1 MAHPTSTRIA
11 AAFLDAYRQA
21 DPDHTVTTPRRVDRR
36 APTVRRRP
44 LPTRAGGPLIGRSR
58 AIQRLGSPQR
68 TELRRRPEIVSI
80 STVRPV
86 WIECTMA
93 SSTPRYIMMCPG

>member
-1 MAHPTSTRIA
+1 MTT
-11 AAFLDAYRQA
+11 LDVWTA
-21 DPDHTVTTPRRVDRR
+21 DLPPCDGDLATAKLAPLLGQSTTPAQDT
-36 APTVRRRP
+36 AW
-44 LPTRAGGPLIGRSR
+44 AGGPLIGRSR
-58 AIQRLGSPQR
+58 AIQRLGPPQR